1 MTAFTEPQNPKLG
14 VYASPEE
21 WRERLDSLPDRQ
33 ALGGKIP
40 SFYYPALL
48 WPKNLDNPR
57 GDLMGDISGPDG
69 LLPQFLRD
77 FGKTLIDKYNPK
89 GIIVFSAHWDD
100 AELLVT
106 DYKPENPLLY
116 DYYGF
121 PEQLYDITYRSRGD
135 SALSAHITETFMS
148 HGLTARTTP
157 ITEPRGRDGRRRN
170 RPSVESGLDHGLM
183 FPDTASP
190 DGVFPIPIVEVSMS
204 STFEPEPQWEIGAA
218 IKELRE
224 QGYLILGG
232 GLTVHD
238 FGDFSSFNSDR
249 AKPLYHIW
257 NDKIIHAINTKGSAE
272 ERKAALFDLVNQP
285 EYVIAHRPR
294 DDHFLPIYIAAGA
307 GEDGETKLLSGL
319 FGATTVAF
327 GL

>member
-1 MTAFTEPQNPKLG
+1 M
-14 VYASPEE
+14 
-21 WRERLDSLPDRQ
+21 
-33 ALGGKIP
+33 
-40 SFYYPALL
+40 
-48 WPKNLDNPR
+48 
-57 GDLMGDISGPDG
+57 
-69 LLPQFLRD
+69 
-77 FGKTLIDKYNPK
+77 
-89 GIIVFSAHWDD
+89 
-100 AELLVT
+100 T

-148 HGLTARTTP
+148 NGLTARTTP

-170 RPSVESGLDHGLM
+170 RPLVESGLDHGVFLPFKLM
-183 FPDTASP
+183 FPDTSSP

-224 QGYLILGG
+224 QGYLVLAG

-249 AKPLYHIW
+249 AKPAS
-257 NDKIIHAINTKGSAE
+257 NG
-272 ERKAALFDLVNQP
+272 
-285 EYVIAHRPR
+285 
-294 DDHFLPIYIAAGA
+294 G
-307 GEDGETKLLSGL
+307 GL
-319 FGATTVAF
+319 ATYRHQD
-327 GL
+327 

>member
-1 MTAFTEPQNPKLG
+1 L
-14 VYASPEE
+14 SPP
-21 WRERLDSLPDRQ
+21 RTD
-33 ALGGKIP
+33 
-40 SFYYPALL
+40 PALL

-77 FGKTLIDKYNPK
+77 FGKTLIEKYAFFPFFQLARLTFTLARYNPK

-135 SALSAHITETFMS
+135 SALSKHITETFES

-157 ITEPRGRDGRRRN
+157 DTEPRGRDGRRRN
-170 RPSVESGLDHGLM
+170 RPLVESGLDHGVFLPFKLM

-224 QGYLILGG
+224 QGYLILAG

-249 AKPLYHIW
+249 AKPVS
-257 NDKIIHAINTKGSAE
+257 NG
-272 ERKAALFDLVNQP
+272 RAA
-285 EYVIAHRPR
+285 R
-294 DDHFLPIYIAAGA
+294 
-307 GEDGETKLLSGL
+307 
-319 FGATTVAF
+319 
-327 GL
+327 